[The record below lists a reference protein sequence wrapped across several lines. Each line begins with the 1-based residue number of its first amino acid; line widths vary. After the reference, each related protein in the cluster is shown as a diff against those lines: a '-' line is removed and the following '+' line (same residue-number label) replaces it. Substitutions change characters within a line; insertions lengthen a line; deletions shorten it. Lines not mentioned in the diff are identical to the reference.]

1 MANQNE
7 SNIVALNSLSS
18 NSLSNRARESDTAS
32 RLNRPAAYQAKIHRH
47 MTAPLIQLQEKS
59 QQLLMKSLQD
69 MFDKI
74 DDALFELAEKSVH
87 NSEQNIFFESM
98 REVRL
103 KRIDIEAQ
111 YADSFG
117 DGFVE
122 LFHPVATDKTA
133 ASLASTTDAGLSLM
147 ADEAVEEMVAMDAMV
162 AKAEKQLSAPL
173 AALCARIGSLA
184 PVDIQRLNNPLG
196 PQRLCDKFSDACLQL
211 NIDIK
216 ARLVVFKLYDKYVVG
231 ALDKLYTQANEQLI
245 AHNIL
250 PDYRLTQRRSER
262 SASIVEKAN
271 SVTERL
277 LQGSSQQG
285 SVANG
290 QTAEPQEIYQLLQQL
305 NHLAVTDTASN
316 PSLGDSPLAHPLA
329 AALKLLPVSTKPAIG
344 HELLLQLLTTLQQDP
359 ARIAGY
365 SDTLADD
372 DNIPVLMPK
381 QLTQGLSH
389 SLNAIADGG
398 DHSIGQGERDV
409 ISFVTLLFQ
418 FVLDDRSLAEPMKA
432 AISRLQIPI
441 IKVAMQDAGFFS
453 EQAHPARRLLN
464 EMTTAALGW
473 IAEDNYQNDSLYQC
487 VCATVERVSNEFVD
501 DTQLFSDVLADFI
514 SFVDYEKKRADLR
527 EKRVVDAETGRDR
540 SESARDYVAKL
551 IEDKNLEHCAP
562 DFVSAMIKT
571 SWNNMLFLTY
581 LKKGLESQEW
591 LDAVRAMDDLLW
603 TVAPERFIGDRA
615 GIIHRIPA
623 MLKFLRQGLNSI
635 NFDSYAAG
643 EFFAHLEHFHLD
655 VMQRPE
661 PLAYY
666 NVPSNTVPV
675 CSMKDA
681 VDTADEEIEA
691 LSLKI
696 ADESDDPYIAKA
708 KMLGVGQWVEF
719 IDAGED
725 GDEDKKVRCR
735 LAAILR
741 NSGKRI
747 FASRTGVK
755 AGEYT
760 VKEIADRLA
769 NESVLL
775 LEDAQLFDKA
785 LSSIIDDLRQSRQA
799 AHA

>member
-1 MANQNE
+1 MANQTE
-7 SNIVALNSLSS
+7 SNIISLNA
-18 NSLSNRARESDTAS
+18 LSNAARESSAKDASS
-32 RLNRPAAYQAKIHRH
+32 RLNRPESYQAKIHRH

-59 QQLLMKSLQD
+59 QQNLMKLLEN
-69 MFDKI
+69 MFDKV
-74 DDALFELAEKSVH
+74 DDALFELAEKSVN

-117 DGFVE
+117 NSFVD
-122 LFHPVATDKTA
+122 LFHPVAVDSKDCLDA
-133 ASLASTTDAGLSLM
+133 ASDVGLSLM

-162 AKAEKQLSAPL
+162 AKAEKHLSAPL
-173 AALCARIGSLA
+173 SALYARIGSLA
-184 PVDIQRLNNPLG
+184 PVDVDRVNNPLG
-196 PQRLCDKFSDACLQL
+196 PQRLCDEFSDACLQL
-211 NIDIK
+211 TIDIK
-216 ARLVVFKLYDKYVVG
+216 ARLVLFKLYDKYVISE
-231 ALDKLYTQANEQLI
+231 LSKLYTQANEQLI
-245 AHNIL
+245 ANNIL
-250 PDYRLTQRRSER
+250 PDFRLAQRRSER

-271 SVTERL
+271 SVSERL
-277 LQGSSQQG
+277 LQGALSNDP
-285 SVANG
+285 ANG
-290 QTAEPQEIYQLLQQL
+290 LSANPQDIYQLLQQL
-305 NHLAVTDTASN
+305 NHLDLAGAASGASA
-316 PSLGDSPLAHPLA
+316 PSSSSVASSHPLA
-329 AALKLLPVSTKPAIG
+329 GALNLLPVSAKPAIG

-359 ARIAGY
+359 TRIGGY
-365 SDTLADD
+365 SEASANGDLS
-372 DNIPVLMPK
+372 VLMPK
-381 QLTQGLSH
+381 QLTQGLSQ
-389 SLNAIADGG
+389 SLSAIADGG

-409 ISFVTLLFQ
+409 ISFVSLLFQ

-441 IKVAMQDAGFFS
+441 IKVAMQDASFFS

-487 VCATVERVSNEFVD
+487 VCATVERVGNEFVD
-501 DTQLFSDVLADFI
+501 DTQLFSNVLADFI

-527 EKRVVDAETGRDR
+527 EKRVVDAEAGRDR
-540 SESARDYVAKL
+540 SESARAYVSRL
-551 IEDKNLEHCAP
+551 IESKNLAHTAP
-562 DFVSAMIKT
+562 EFVRAMIEN

-581 LKKGLESQEW
+581 LKKGIDSQEW
-591 LDAVRAMDDLLW
+591 TDAVAAMDDLLW
-603 TVAPERFIGDRA
+603 TVAPERFVGDRA

-661 PLAYY
+661 SMAYY
-666 NVPSNTVPV
+666 NVPSNAVPV
-675 CSMKDA
+675 CSMIDA
-681 VDTADEEIEA
+681 VDEEDVN
-691 LSLKI
+691 LRI
-696 ADESDDPYIAKA
+696 AEESDDPYIAKA

-719 IDAGED
+719 IDAAEED
-725 GDEDKKVRCR
+725 GGESKKMRCR

-747 FASRTGVK
+747 FASRSGVK

-760 VKEIADRLA
+760 VRDIADRLA
-769 NESVLL
+769 NETVLL

-785 LSSIIDDLRQSRQA
+785 LSSIIDDLRQSRSA
-799 AHA
+799 VNA

>member
-1 MANQNE
+1 MANQTE
-7 SNIVALNSLSS
+7 SNIISLNA
-18 NSLSNRARESDTAS
+18 LSNAARESSTTDASS
-32 RLNRPAAYQAKIHRH
+32 RLDRSASYQAKIHRH

-59 QQLLMKSLQD
+59 QQNLMKLLEN
-69 MFDKI
+69 MFDKV
-74 DDALFELAEKSVH
+74 DDALFELAEKSVN

-117 DGFVE
+117 NSFVD
-122 LFHPVATDKTA
+122 LFHPVAVDNKESLSA
-133 ASLASTTDAGLSLM
+133 ASDVGLSLM

-162 AKAEKQLSAPL
+162 AKAEKHLSAPL
-173 AALCARIGSLA
+173 SALYARIGSLA
-184 PVDIQRLNNPLG
+184 PVEVDRVNNPLG
-196 PQRLCDKFSDACLQL
+196 PKRLCDQFSDACLQL
-211 NIDIK
+211 TIDIK

-231 ALDKLYTQANEQLI
+231 ELAKLYAQANEQLI
-245 AHNIL
+245 ANNIL
-250 PDYRLTQRRSER
+250 PDFRLTQRRSER
-262 SASIVEKAN
+262 SANIVEKAN
-271 SVTERL
+271 SVSERL
-277 LQGSSQQG
+277 LQGALSNSPANDL
-285 SVANG
+285 SNDPANG
-290 QTAEPQEIYQLLQQL
+290 LSANPQDIYQLLQQL
-305 NHLAVTDTASN
+305 NHLDFTGASDASARSSTAAST
-316 PSLGDSPLAHPLA
+316 HPLA
-329 AALKLLPVSTKPAIG
+329 GALNLLPVSAKPAIG

-359 ARIAGY
+359 TRIAGY
-365 SDTLADD
+365 SEASSAGDLS
-372 DNIPVLMPK
+372 VLMPK
-381 QLTQGLSH
+381 QLTQGLSQ
-389 SLNAIADGG
+389 SLSAIADGG

-409 ISFVTLLFQ
+409 ISFVSLLFQ

-487 VCATVERVSNEFVD
+487 VCATIERVSNEFVD

-527 EKRVVDAETGRDR
+527 EKRVVDAEAGRDR
-540 SESARDYVAKL
+540 SESARAYVSRL
-551 IEDKNLEHCAP
+551 IESKNLEHTAP
-562 DFVSAMIKT
+562 EFVRAMIEN

-581 LKKGLESQEW
+581 LKKGVDSQEW
-591 LDAVRAMDDLLW
+591 LDAVAAMDDLLW
-603 TVAPERFIGDRA
+603 TVAPERFVGDRA
-615 GIIHRIPA
+615 GIIARIPG

-661 PLAYY
+661 SMAYY
-666 NVPSNTVPV
+666 KVPSNAVPV
-675 CSMKDA
+675 CSMIDA
-681 VDTADEEIEA
+681 VDDEEVN
-691 LSLKI
+691 LRI
-696 ADESDDPYIAKA
+696 AEESDDPYIAKA

-719 IDAGED
+719 IDAAED
-725 GDEDKKVRCR
+725 GGETKKMRCR

-747 FASRTGVK
+747 FASRSGVK

-760 VKEIADRLA
+760 VRDIADRLA
-769 NESVLL
+769 NESLLL

-785 LSSIIDDLRQSRQA
+785 LSSIIDDLRQSRSA
-799 AHA
+799 VNA

>member
-1 MANQNE
+1 MANQSE
-7 SNIVALNSLSS
+7 SNIISLNA
-18 NSLSNRARESDTAS
+18 LSNAARESAAADAAS
-32 RLNRPAAYQAKIHRH
+32 RLNRPASYKAKIHRH

-59 QQLLMKSLQD
+59 QQLLMKSLED

-74 DDALFELAEKSVH
+74 DDALFELAEKSVN

-117 DGFVE
+117 DSFVD
-122 LFHPVATDKTA
+122 LFHPAATTSTDTKTSLGS
-133 ASLASTTDAGLSLM
+133 ASNVGLSLM

-162 AKAEKQLSAPL
+162 AKAEKHLAAPLSAL
-173 AALCARIGSLA
+173 YARIGSLA
-184 PVDIQRLNNPLG
+184 PVDVDRVNNPLG
-196 PQRLCDKFSDACLQL
+196 PQRLCDQFSDACLQL
-211 NIDIK
+211 TIDIK

-231 ALDKLYTQANEQLI
+231 ALNKLYSQANEQMI
-245 AHNIL
+245 ANNIL
-250 PDYRLTQRRSER
+250 PDFRLTQRRSER

-277 LQGSSQQG
+277 LQGSLSNEPESG
-285 SVANG
+285 LAAN
-290 QTAEPQEIYQLLQQL
+290 PQDIYQLLQQL
-305 NHLAVTDTASN
+305 NHLDFSSASADMSSSASST
-316 PSLGDSPLAHPLA
+316 PSSHPLA
-329 AALKLLPVSTKPAIG
+329 GALNLLPVSAKPAIG

-359 ARIAGY
+359 ARIDGY
-365 SDTLADD
+365 SQASSNGDMS
-372 DNIPVLMPK
+372 VLMPK
-381 QLTQGLSH
+381 QLTQGLSQ
-389 SLNAIADGG
+389 SLSAIADGG

-409 ISFVTLLFQ
+409 ISFVSLLFQ

-514 SFVDYEKKRADLR
+514 SFVDYEKKRSDLR
-527 EKRVVDAETGRDR
+527 EKRVVDAEAGRDR
-540 SESARDYVAKL
+540 SESARAYVAEL
-551 IEDKNLEHCAP
+551 IESKNLEHTAP
-562 DFVSAMIKT
+562 EFVRAMIEN

-581 LKKGLESQEW
+581 LKKGVESQEW
-591 LDAVRAMDDLLW
+591 LDAVAAMEDLLW
-603 TVAPERFIGDRA
+603 TVAPERFVGDRA

-635 NFDSYAAG
+635 NYDNYAAG

-661 PLAYY
+661 SMAYY
-666 NVPSNTVPV
+666 KVPSNTVPV
-675 CSMKDA
+675 CSMIDA
-681 VDTADEEIEA
+681 VEDDDVN
-691 LSLKI
+691 LSI

-708 KMLGVGQWVEF
+708 RMLGVGQWVEF
-719 IDAGED
+719 IDLADDD
-725 GDEDKKVRCR
+725 GEDKKVRCR

-747 FASRTGVK
+747 FASRSGVK

-760 VKEIADRLA
+760 VRDIADRLA
-769 NESVLL
+769 NETVLL

-785 LSSIIDDLRQSRQA
+785 LSSIIDDLRQSRSA
-799 AHA
+799 VNA

>member
-1 MANQNE
+1 MANQTE
-7 SNIVALNSLSS
+7 SNIVSLNRLS
-18 NSLSNRARESDTAS
+18 NSLSAKGHESAS
-32 RLNRPAAYQAKIHRH
+32 TLPQINRPDAYQTKLHRH
-47 MTAPLIQLQEKS
+47 MTAPLIHLQEKS

-74 DDALFELAEKSVH
+74 DDALFELAEKSAN

-111 YADSFG
+111 YVESFG
-117 DGFVE
+117 DGFVA
-122 LFHPVATDKTA
+122 LFNPAATDNTSTA
-133 ASLASTTDAGLSLM
+133 SSSDAGLSLM

-162 AKAEKQLSAPL
+162 AKAEKHLSLPL
-173 AALCARIGSLA
+173 AALCARIASLA
-184 PVDIQRLNNPLG
+184 PVDVDRLNNPLG
-196 PQRLCDKFSDACLQL
+196 PQRLCNKFSDACLQL
-211 NIDIK
+211 TIDIK
-216 ARLVVFKLYDKYVVG
+216 ARLVVFKLYEKYVVG
-231 ALDKLYTQANEQLI
+231 ALDKLYAQANEQLI
-245 AHNIL
+245 ANNIL
-250 PDYRLTQRRSER
+250 PDFRLGQHRSKR

-277 LQGSSQQG
+277 LQGS
-285 SVANG
+285 ANNG
-290 QTAEPQEIYQLLQQL
+290 QASDTHDIYQLLQQL
-305 NHLAVTDTASN
+305 NHLDVAGAASSHHLSDS
-316 PSLGDSPLAHPLA
+316 SLAQPLA
-329 AALKLLPVSTKPAIG
+329 AALTLLPVSAKPAIG
-344 HELLLQLLTTLQQDP
+344 HELLFQLLTTLQQDP
-359 ARIAGY
+359 ERIAGY
-365 SDTLADD
+365 SNASSEGDLS
-372 DNIPVLMPK
+372 VLMPK

-389 SLNAIADGG
+389 SLSAIADGG
-398 DHSIGQGERDV
+398 DHSIGQSERDV
-409 ISFVTLLFQ
+409 ISFVSLLFQ
-418 FVLDDRSLAEPMKA
+418 FVLDDRSLADPMKA

-473 IAEDNYQNDSLYQC
+473 IAEENYQNDSLYQC

-501 DTQLFSDVLADFI
+501 DKQLFSDVLADFI

-527 EKRVVDAETGRDR
+527 EKRVVDAEAGRDR
-540 SESARDYVAKL
+540 SQSARDYVAKL
-551 IEDKNLEHCAP
+551 IEAKNLAHCAP
-562 DFVSAMIKT
+562 DFVRVMIEKN
-571 SWNNMLFLTY
+571 WNNKLFLTY
-581 LKKGLESQEW
+581 LKQGLESQEW
-591 LDAVRAMDDLLW
+591 LDAVAAMDDLLW
-603 TVAPERFIGDRA
+603 TVAPERFIGDRV

-623 MLKFLRQGLNSI
+623 MLKLLRQGLNSI

-643 EFFAHLEHFHLD
+643 EFFAHLEHFHLE

-666 NVPSNTVPV
+666 NVPSLAVPV
-675 CSMKDA
+675 CALADA
-681 VDTADEEIEA
+681 VDDEDVN
-691 LSLKI
+691 LTI
-696 ADESDDPYIAKA
+696 ADESEDPYLAKA

-719 IDAGED
+719 IDVGQD

-747 FASRTGVK
+747 FASRTGIK

-760 VKEIADRLA
+760 VKEIADKLA
-769 NESVLL
+769 NETVLL

-785 LSSIIDDLRQSRQA
+785 LSSIIDDLRQSRSA

>member
-1 MANQNE
+1 MANQTE
-7 SNIVALNSLSS
+7 SNIISLNA
-18 NSLSNRARESDTAS
+18 LSNAARESS
-32 RLNRPAAYQAKIHRH
+32 RLTQPASYKAKIHRH

-59 QQLLMKSLQD
+59 QQLLMKSIED

-74 DDALFELAEKSVH
+74 DDALFELAEKSVN

-117 DGFVE
+117 DSFVA
-122 LFHPVATDKTA
+122 LFHSAATDSK
-133 ASLASTTDAGLSLM
+133 ASLGTATDVGLSLM

-162 AKAEKQLSAPL
+162 AKAEKHLAAPL
-173 AALCARIGSLA
+173 SALCARIGSLA
-184 PVDIQRLNNPLG
+184 PVDVDRVNNPLG
-196 PQRLCDKFSDACLQL
+196 PQRLCDQFSDACLQL

-231 ALDKLYTQANEQLI
+231 ALNKLYAQANEQLI
-245 AHNIL
+245 ANNIL
-250 PDYRLTQRRSER
+250 PDFRLTQRRSER

-277 LQGSSQQG
+277 LQGALPNDTTDG
-285 SVANG
+285 LAAN
-290 QTAEPQEIYQLLQQL
+290 PQDIYQLLQQL
-305 NHLAVTDTASN
+305 NHLDFIAGSPSASSSAGSVN
-316 PSLGDSPLAHPLA
+316 ASAHPLA
-329 AALKLLPVSTKPAIG
+329 GALNLLPVSSKPAIG

-359 ARIAGY
+359 ARIDGY
-365 SDTLADD
+365 SQASASGDLS
-372 DNIPVLMPK
+372 VLMPK
-381 QLTQGLSH
+381 QLTQGLSQ
-389 SLNAIADGG
+389 SLSAIADGG

-409 ISFVTLLFQ
+409 ISFVSLLFQ

-527 EKRVVDAETGRDR
+527 EKRVVDAEAGRDR
-540 SESARDYVAKL
+540 SESARTYVSQL
-551 IEDKNLEHCAP
+551 IESKNLEHTAP
-562 DFVSAMIKT
+562 EFVRAMIES
-571 SWNNMLFLTY
+571 SWNNVLFLTY
-581 LKKGLESQEW
+581 LKKGEESQEW
-591 LDAVRAMDDLLW
+591 LDAVAAMEDLLW

-615 GIIHRIPA
+615 GIIHRIPG

-635 NFDSYAAG
+635 NYDSYAAG

-655 VMQRPE
+655 VMQRPQAM
-661 PLAYY
+661 AYY
-666 NVPSNTVPV
+666 NVPSNAVPV
-675 CSMKDA
+675 CSMIDA
-681 VDTADEEIEA
+681 VDSVDEDVN
-691 LSLKI
+691 LSI
-696 ADESDDPYIAKA
+696 ADDSDDPYIAKA

-719 IDAGED
+719 IDLADD
-725 GDEDKKVRCR
+725 GDNKKVRCR

-747 FASRTGVK
+747 FASRSGVK

-760 VKEIADRLA
+760 VRDIADRLA
-769 NESVLL
+769 NETVLL

-785 LSSIIDDLRQSRQA
+785 LSSIIDNLRQSRSA
-799 AHA
+799 VNA

>member
-1 MANQNE
+1 MANQTE
-7 SNIVALNSLSS
+7 SNIVSLNRLS
-18 NSLSNRARESDTAS
+18 NSLSARARESAS
-32 RLNRPAAYQAKIHRH
+32 SSAASQINRPDAYQTKIHRH

-74 DDALFELAEKSVH
+74 DDALFELAEKSAS

-103 KRIDIEAQ
+103 KRVDIEAQ
-111 YADSFG
+111 YVDSFG
-117 DGFVE
+117 DGFVV
-122 LFHPVATDKTA
+122 LFNPTA
-133 ASLASTTDAGLSLM
+133 VDNTSTSSLTASLSSDAGLSLM
-147 ADEAVEEMVAMDAMV
+147 ADEAVEEMVAMDTMV
-162 AKAEKQLSAPL
+162 AKAEKHFSVPL
-173 AALCARIGSLA
+173 AALCARIGSLT
-184 PVDIQRLNNPLG
+184 PVDIDRLNNPLG
-196 PQRLCDKFSDACLQL
+196 PQRLCNKFSDACLQL
-211 NIDIK
+211 TIDIK
-216 ARLVVFKLYDKYVVG
+216 ARLVVFKLYEKYVVG
-231 ALDKLYTQANEQLI
+231 ALDKLYAQANEQLI
-245 AHNIL
+245 ANNIL
-250 PDYRLTQRRSER
+250 PDFRVGQHRSER

-277 LQGSSQQG
+277 LQGS
-285 SVANG
+285 ANNG
-290 QTAEPQEIYQLLQQL
+290 HAADAQDIYQLLQQL
-305 NHLAVTDTASN
+305 NHLGAGTGSNQNLTDSV
-316 PSLGDSPLAHPLA
+316 LAQPLA
-329 AALKLLPVSTKPAIG
+329 AALKLLPVSAKPAIG
-344 HELLLQLLTTLQQDP
+344 HELLFQLLTTLQQDP
-359 ARIAGY
+359 ERIAGY
-365 SDTLADD
+365 SNASPEGDLS
-372 DNIPVLMPK
+372 VLMPK

-389 SLNAIADGG
+389 SLSAIADGG

-409 ISFVTLLFQ
+409 ISFVSLLFQ

-473 IAEDNYQNDSLYQC
+473 IAEENYQNDSLYQC

-514 SFVDYEKKRADLR
+514 SFVDYERKRADLR
-527 EKRVVDAETGRDR
+527 EKRVVDAEAGRDR
-540 SESARDYVAKL
+540 SQSARDYVAKL
-551 IEDKNLEHCAP
+551 IEAKNLAHCAP
-562 DFVSAMIKT
+562 DFVRAKIEKNG
-571 SWNNMLFLTY
+571 NNRLFLTY
-581 LKKGLESQEW
+581 LKQGLESQEW
-591 LDAVRAMDDLLW
+591 LDAVAAMDDLLW

-623 MLKFLRQGLNSI
+623 MLKLLRQGLNSI

-643 EFFAHLEHFHLD
+643 EFFAHLEHFHLE

-666 NVPSNTVPV
+666 NVPSHAVPV
-675 CSMKDA
+675 CAMADA
-681 VDTADEEIEA
+681 VDSEDVNLT
-691 LSLKI
+691 I
-696 ADESDDPYIAKA
+696 ADESEDPYIAKA

-719 IDAGED
+719 INEGQD
-725 GDEDKKVRCR
+725 GDQDKKVRCR

-760 VKEIADRLA
+760 VKEIADRL
-769 NESVLL
+769 ESETVLL

-785 LSSIIDDLRQSRQA
+785 LSSIIDDLRQSRSA

>member
-7 SNIVALNSLSS
+7 SNIVSLNSLSGRG
-18 NSLSNRARESDTAS
+18 LSNKARESDTAS

-74 DDALFELAEKSVH
+74 DDALFELAEKSVN

-117 DGFVE
+117 DGFVA
-122 LFHPVATDKTA
+122 LFHPTSTDSPSS
-133 ASLASTTDAGLSLM
+133 SLSTSDTGLSLM

-162 AKAEKQLSAPL
+162 AKAEKHLSAPL

-231 ALDKLYTQANEQLI
+231 ALDKLYAQANEQLI
-245 AHNIL
+245 ANNIL
-250 PDYRLTQRRSER
+250 PDFRLTQRRSER

-271 SVTERL
+271 SVTESL
-277 LQGSSQQG
+277 LQGSALPN

-290 QTAEPQEIYQLLQQL
+290 QAADPQDIYQLLQQL
-305 NHLAVTDTASN
+305 NHLDTASAASSD
-316 PSLGDSPLAHPLA
+316 SLAADSPLAHPLA

-365 SDTLADD
+365 SDASVDGD
-372 DNIPVLMPK
+372 INVLMPK

-389 SLNAIADGG
+389 SLSAIADGG

-409 ISFVTLLFQ
+409 ISFVSLLFQ

-453 EQAHPARRLLN
+453 EQAHQARRLLN

-527 EKRVVDAETGRDR
+527 EKRVVDAEAGRDR
-540 SESARDYVAKL
+540 SESARDYIAKL
-551 IEDKNLEHCAP
+551 IEAKNLEHCAP
-562 DFVSAMIKT
+562 EFVRAMVES
-571 SWNNMLFLTY
+571 SWNNMLFITY

-591 LDAVRAMDDLLW
+591 LDTVAAMDDLLW

-675 CSMKDA
+675 CSMQDA
-681 VDTADEEIEA
+681 VDIADNEEQ
-691 LSLKI
+691 SLKI

-719 IDAGED
+719 IDVGED

-769 NESVLL
+769 SETVLL

-785 LSSIIDDLRQSRQA
+785 LSSIIDDLRQSRSA